1 MAMVKVGSRLLA
13 SRKRR
18 YPKSWVGWLV
28 TGLLGIPVAVLFL
41 GALATLTADASY
53 LGNLASK
60 ATVFNTWGALN
71 IVSAVLTLIAIVGTV
86 LSVWRLRMVTAL
98 LFAALSLPASV
109 VIEGSRCDTT
119 AACRMLGWAAL
130 PRTAFDWHVRIRP
143 VTDPNEASAI
153 ASNALSD
160 ANVDDAPFLEKR
172 FGDHWIVSTI
182 DDDGWPGAHA
192 VRIDTRTAETA
203 LIPCP
208 QDRIRCGMERP
219 TVSDGKRAYRNT
231 RLGLSAVFP
240 ESRAVCTIRDD
251 DDESLGFHAMA
262 RAPDIPCDT
271 IDQSREMGIEVVRW
285 RREGCMSLTAPSVPW
300 RPLSP
305 ETSKLFRGRG
315 LTLGGLPA
323 SVCEV
328 REGDHISIVAYAS
341 TGSGSD
347 AGEDYAGY
355 VITTTEHLSD
365 DIRTFE
371 TFLQTVRLGA
381 AAREQV
387 D

>member
-1 MAMVKVGSRLLA
+1 MGKVGSRLFA

-18 YPKSWVGWLV
+18 YPKSPVGWLF
-28 TGLLGIPVAVLFL
+28 TGLLAIPVAVLFL
-41 GALATLTADASY
+41 GALVTLTADASY
-53 LGNLASK
+53 LGYLVSRS
-60 ATVFNTWGALN
+60 TVFDTWGVLN
-71 IVSAVLTLIAIVGTV
+71 IISTVLALIAVVGTA
-86 LSVWRLRMVTAL
+86 LSVWRLQMVTAL

-109 VIEGSRCDTT
+109 VIEGSRCDTIE
-119 AACRMLGWAAL
+119 ACRMLGWAAL
-130 PRTAFDWHVRIRP
+130 PRSAFDWHIRIRP
-143 VTDPNEASAI
+143 VTDPNEARAI
-153 ASNALSD
+153 AYSALSD
-160 ANVDDAPFLEKR
+160 ANVDDGPFLEKR

-182 DDDGWPGAHA
+182 NDDGWPGAHA

-219 TVSDGKRAYRNT
+219 TVSDGKRVYRNT

-240 ESRAVCTIRDD
+240 ASRPVCTARDD
-251 DDESLGFHAMA
+251 DDESLGFYALA

-271 IDQSREMGIEVVRW
+271 NDQSREMGIEVVRW
-285 RREGCMSLTAPSVPW
+285 RREGCMDLDAPSVPW

-305 ETSKLFRGRG
+305 ETSKLFRGQG
-315 LTLGGLPA
+315 LTLGGIPA

-328 REGDHISIVAYAS
+328 RQGDHISIVAYAS

-347 AGEDYAGY
+347 AGDSYAGY
-355 VITTTEHLSD
+355 VVTSTEHLAE

-371 TFLQTVRLGA
+371 NFLQTVRLGA
-381 AAREQV
+381 SARDQL